1 VSTTIDT
8 PAPTSPVPAAAP
20 VLAPGSR
27 LKELALGLGHA
38 AMLHTAARLRI
49 ADALGDEPASA
60 TDLARAVDA
69 DPDTMNRLLRG
80 LSTLGVFAEAGPGRY
95 AHTDVSR
102 LLRTGVPGSMVDMV
116 LWAGAAWAWAA
127 WPRLES
133 AVRTG
138 EPVVPALYGKDF
150 FTYLR
155 EDGGADGAVFNR
167 AMTQS
172 SALTSD
178 AVAGALDLPEGASV
192 ADIGGGQGHLLRTLL
207 ERNPTVHG
215 ILFDLPPVLADAD
228 PALREGGPLA
238 GRCRL
243 VPGDCRAAVPVEAD
257 VYVVKHVLKWDFES
271 SVRALSNIRTA
282 ARPGARV
289 VVVQNVVD
297 ASPEPT
303 VSAAMDLMLLLNVG
317 GREHTVA
324 EFEELFRRAGLVPA
338 GVTATRTPLRLVEA
352 TVPGPG
358 R

>member
-1 VSTTIDT
+1 MSTTLDR
-8 PAPTSPVPAAAP
+8 P

-38 AMLHTAARLRI
+38 AMVHTAARLRI
-49 ADALGDEPASA
+49 ADALGEEPASA
-60 TDLARAVDA
+60 DELARTVGAA
-69 DPDTMNRLLRG
+69 PDTLNRLLRG
-80 LSTLGVFAEAGPGRY
+80 LSSLGVFEEVAPGRY
-95 AHTDVSR
+95 AHTEVSR

-127 WPRLES
+127 WPHLES

-155 EDGGADGAVFNR
+155 EDGGADAAVFDR

-178 AVAGALDLPEGASV
+178 AVADALELADGVTV
-192 ADIGGGQGHLLRTLL
+192 ADVGGGQGHLLRTLL
-207 ERNPTVHG
+207 ERHPTVRG
-215 ILFDLPPVLADAD
+215 VLFDLPPVLAGAD
-228 PALREGGPLA
+228 PALRDGGPFA
-238 GRCRL
+238 ARCRL
-243 VPGDCRAAVPVEAD
+243 VPGDCRAPIPVEAD
-257 VYVVKHVLKWDFES
+257 VYVVKHVLKWDFDS
-271 SVRALSNIRTA
+271 SVRTLSNIRAA

-338 GVTATRTPLRLVEA
+338 GVTATGTPLRLVEA
-352 TVPGPG
+352 TVPGSG